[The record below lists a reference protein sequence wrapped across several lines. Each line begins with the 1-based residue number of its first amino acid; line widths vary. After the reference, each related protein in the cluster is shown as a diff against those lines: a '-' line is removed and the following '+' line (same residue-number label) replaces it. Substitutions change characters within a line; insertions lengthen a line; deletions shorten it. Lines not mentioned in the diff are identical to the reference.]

1 MLRLAVDG
9 KVLDALKVAVPKK
22 NKAKE
27 RLEKYVSNLEQVV
40 NSEIFRTRPIQMQSK
55 KHYWASLT
63 EIQELGGQIWSLS
76 NIRTH
81 RWLEDNGLQ
90 LVEQVNKNQA
100 NNITGEIAI
109 IKFTSLITVE
119 DDEDLTTL
127 QAMTDVDL
135 DQYLL
140 SVPANNL
147 AAYQILL
154 AHFLA
159 TPASQVNADY
169 DVLNVNI
176 PSVVAYIKRLVRSKV
191 SNKDRTEYLKALRVL
206 RVAQINN
213 NTYPQKKKLS
223 EFGRTYYEG
232 VSIQSVNKNLR
243 KAILANCYEYDVK
256 SSVVA
261 WKLAFASELLASE
274 GKACLVDEEFL
285 AIYYYLNYKQDYFE
299 DLQRKVFSKT
309 TGLSDDKQKA
319 MIKEA
324 MTALSFGGKL
334 NAQWKNKFGED
345 EVSSVIKIFGNH
357 YINEQLNFANS
368 VEVTEF
374 NHQQARLDKFII
386 KKFKALY
393 PFLATMPALQTNSG
407 NMSRSKVLAWLYQ
420 NAETIAMD
428 FVRDELRKIGVAVQA
443 NIHDAIVVDRKL
455 SDVEL
460 KCIERAVIAK
470 TNLSYFSL
478 GETHYV

>member
-1 MLRLAVDG
+1 
-9 KVLDALKVAVPKK
+9 
-22 NKAKE
+22 
-27 RLEKYVSNLEQVV
+27 
-40 NSEIFRTRPIQMQSK
+40 
-55 KHYWASLT
+55 
-63 EIQELGGQIWSLS
+63 
-76 NIRTH
+76 
-81 RWLEDNGLQ
+81 
-90 LVEQVNKNQA
+90 
-100 NNITGEIAI
+100 
-109 IKFTSLITVE
+109 
-119 DDEDLTTL
+119 
-127 QAMTDVDL
+127 
-135 DQYLL
+135 
-140 SVPANNL
+140 
-147 AAYQILL
+147 
-154 AHFLA
+154 
-159 TPASQVNADY
+159 
-169 DVLNVNI
+169 
-176 PSVVAYIKRLVRSKV
+176 
-191 SNKDRTEYLKALRVL
+191 
-206 RVAQINN
+206 
-213 NTYPQKKKLS
+213 
-223 EFGRTYYEG
+223 
-232 VSIQSVNKNLR
+232 
-243 KAILANCYEYDVK
+243 
-256 SSVVA
+256 
-261 WKLAFASELLASE
+261 
-274 GKACLVDEEFL
+274 LVDEEFL

-299 DLQRKVFSKT
+299 DLQQKVFSKT

-368 VEVTEF
+368 VEVTQF

-428 FVRDELRKIGVAVQA
+428 FVRDELKKIGVAVQA

-455 SDVEL
+455 SDVEV